1 VLALILIAA
10 GVVAWIAL
18 RDWRRGY
25 ESTRGATVVRFT
37 LHSELVRRDLHEILV
52 VPAGG
57 VRGRELLVFLHG
69 RSSPPDSNL
78 RQPRFD
84 ALRDL
89 GRRATNV
96 LLDDGGDHSY
106 WHDRRDGKWGTSVL
120 REAIPAALARSHAD
134 ARRVAIGGLSMGGFG
149 ALDLA
154 RLAPGRFCAIGGHSA
169 AIWFRGADTPSGA
182 FDDAEDFARHD
193 LLGFARASTLYRV
206 PVWIDVGREDPFLQA
221 DLALARELRAR
232 GTRVRLV
239 VHGGGHSGWSR
250 RMGGYLRFYTAACAE
265 RMTTAR
271 LRTVG
276 VRRKGEPISWAATGM
291 AVRF

>member
-1 VLALILIAA
+1 VRRGLALGLILLTAVAA
-10 GVVAWIAL
+10 WTAV

-25 ESTRGATVVRFT
+25 VSTRGATVMRFT
-37 LHSELVRRDLHEILV
+37 LHSELVGRDLHEILV

-57 VRGRELLVFLHG
+57 GRGRALLVFLHG

-78 RQPRFD
+78 RQPLFN
-84 ALRDL
+84 ALHDL
-89 GRRATNV
+89 GPRAPAV
-96 LLDDGGDHSY
+96 LLLDGGDHSY

-120 REAIPAALARSHAD
+120 REAIPAGIARSHAD
-134 ARRVAIGGLSMGGFG
+134 EDRIAIGGISMGGFG

-154 RLAPGRFCAIGGHSA
+154 RLDQGRFCAIGAHSA
-169 AIWFRGADTPSGA
+169 ALWFSGADTPSGA

-193 LLGFARASTLYRV
+193 LIGFAQTRTLYRA

-221 DLALARELRAR
+221 DKALASELRAR

-250 RMGGYLRFYTAACAE
+250 RMGDYLRFYTAACA
-265 RMTTAR
+265 
-271 LRTVG
+271 
-276 VRRKGEPISWAATGM
+276 
-291 AVRF
+291 